1 MIYLNIFQSFLIY
14 HLRLNYFLRS
24 FSIHKRDSKLECSNY
39 KPISLLSCIDKILEK
54 ITHNWLMKFLTAK
67 KILHVEQF
75 GFRKNFS
82 TAPAIIDLIDCI
94 ENVFNQNKFARGG
107 FVTFKKAFD
116 TVDHEILLKK
126 LWHYGIRWIT
136 GLNLIS
142 QTRFNAFQLTE
153 FCLTYLKSIWSSK
166 MKLELH
172 FCCVHRH
179 ICYLFVR

>member
-1 MIYLNIFQSFLIY
+1 
-14 HLRLNYFLRS
+14 
-24 FSIHKRDSKLECSNY
+24 
-39 KPISLLSCIDKILEK
+39 
-54 ITHNWLMKFLTAK
+54 MKFLTAK

-126 LWHYGIRWIT
+126 LWHCGIRGIANEWFKSYLTNRMQYDSINGISSDLLKVNFGVLQGS
-136 GLNLIS
+136 GLGPLLFLVCINDLHNSIRFSSPSHFDDDTVLLSIQDSMRAINGTLNKNL
-142 QTRFNAFQLTE
+142 R
-153 FCLTYLKSIWSSK
+153 
-166 MKLELH
+166 ELS
-172 FCCVHRH
+172 F
-179 ICYLFVR
+179 LA